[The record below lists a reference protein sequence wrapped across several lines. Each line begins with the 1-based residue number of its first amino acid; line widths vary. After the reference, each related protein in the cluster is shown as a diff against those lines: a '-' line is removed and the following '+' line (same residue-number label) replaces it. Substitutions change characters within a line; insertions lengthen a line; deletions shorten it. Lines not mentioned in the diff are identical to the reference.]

1 MWSEL
6 EELKAR
12 TDVLEALCKE
22 QAAALKEQAV
32 YEEKLKART
41 DVLEVLC
48 KEQAVEIS
56 VINARLTTTEM
67 TRKKIRR
74 KLSIVLKDWFAET
87 TPSESV
93 VKFEDKQ
100 CISFAVVGGVQY
112 GTGTIQFYFYTDKIT
127 SKCFGGPWQY
137 NGCRAP
143 TETPLQT
150 LTTPIAQQRIN
161 QAAEFSTICGNV
173 DVHVLDRF
181 KTFLVKFLTSP
192 QVPTVNEIM
201 DQLEL

>member
-6 EELKAR
+6 EELKARTSILEARCKEQAVVLKEQAVYEEELKAR

-22 QAAALKEQAV
+22 QSG
-32 YEEKLKART
+32 
-41 DVLEVLC
+41 
-48 KEQAVEIS
+48 EIS
-56 VINARLTTTEM
+56 VINVRLTTNEM
-67 TRKKIRR
+67 TRKKMRR
-74 KLSIVLKDWFAET
+74 KLSMVLNDWFAET
-87 TPSESV
+87 TPSEFV
-93 VKFEDKQ
+93 VKLEDKQ
-100 CISFAVVGGVQY
+100 CIPFTVVGPIHSGP
-112 GTGTIQFYFYTDKIT
+112 GTIQFYIYTDKIT
-127 SKCFGGPWQY
+127 YKCFGGPWHY
-137 NGCRAP
+137 NGCPAP

-181 KTFLVKFLTSP
+181 KTFLVKILSSP

-201 DQLEL
+201 DQLDL